1 MLQGLLGGAGG
12 PSGECGARL
21 TRLAAPLAS
30 AAPAQ
35 SGPAPRGSAGCG
47 GTAAATSTPCRRGN
61 CDDASAR
68 STRSTCRWSLSGA
81 YPAPSPVP
89 PRARPPERPGAASG
103 TTRPAPPACMKTMTQ
118 ACSPPFCGTQ
128 LVEICGVD
136 RPRYEGDRGAPR
148 LSAPYNYAQ
157 LGPPGLEG
165 ITPPRRR
172 GAPGGKTSQSEA
184 YSAQL
189 RTFIL
194 HLL

>member
-1 MLQGLLGGAGG
+1 MELHACKDPFLTSLSENLCSCPGDRPHVLQGLLGGAGG

-103 TTRPAPPACMKTMTQ
+103 THAEHATALACC
-118 ACSPPFCGTQ
+118 AAR
-128 LVEICGVD
+128 VE
-136 RPRYEGDRGAPR
+136 
-148 LSAPYNYAQ
+148 
-157 LGPPGLEG
+157 
-165 ITPPRRR
+165 PRRR
-172 GAPGGKTSQSEA
+172 RRLRHQKTPGGERELELGLGRWTVWRSRLGRKSQT
-184 YSAQL
+184 QP
-189 RTFIL
+189 
-194 HLL
+194 

>member
-1 MLQGLLGGAGG
+1 MLPRAAGGAGG

-21 TRLAAPLAS
+21 TRLAVPLAS

-81 YPAPSPVP
+81 NPAPSPVP

-103 TTRPAPPACMKTMTQ
+103 THAEHATALACC
-118 ACSPPFCGTQ
+118 AAR
-128 LVEICGVD
+128 VE
-136 RPRYEGDRGAPR
+136 
-148 LSAPYNYAQ
+148 
-157 LGPPGLEG
+157 
-165 ITPPRRR
+165 PRRR
-172 GAPGGKTSQSEA
+172 RRLRHGGAGHLA
-184 YSAQL
+184 L
-189 RTFIL
+189 RPLPKSHAPTRPTPQQRAFIKAFTIWHMYCSINGTFLFKCTDSPNVHSLI
-194 HLL
+194 H